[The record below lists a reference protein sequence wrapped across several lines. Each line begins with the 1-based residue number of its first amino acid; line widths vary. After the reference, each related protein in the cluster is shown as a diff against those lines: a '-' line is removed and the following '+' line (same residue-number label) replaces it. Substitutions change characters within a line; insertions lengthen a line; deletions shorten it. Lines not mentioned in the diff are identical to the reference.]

1 MRNTVWPYLRQL
13 ITARNTLVLFTCIG
27 IAAVFWLL
35 QKMSL
40 EYRYVIK
47 VEASYT
53 HNQDSVM
60 LMYPLPAEL
69 QLEITSTGW
78 QLFRYGLLFQLPQV
92 TIDMNDY
99 RNSRSLSFN
108 TLRTSFTEQLNNRY
122 QVESVFP
129 AQVELEWQPQ
139 QTRRVPVRLIE
150 SVQIDPQYGLKG
162 TIQLTPDSVIVSGP
176 YGVVDTITYLYT
188 DTLSLVSVAEPVSGT
203 IAISRNQLQNI
214 RINPTTVDYM
224 LTVEPYTEATLQL
237 PVTAVGQL
245 TPQIGLMQ
253 QTITLQFQ
261 LPVSDYGLL
270 ADTSYLQ
277 LFEVVAQTDS
287 IVPGDSTV
295 PVALRRQPNNIRKVI
310 TQPTH
315 IRFLF
320 RNL

>member
-1 MRNTVWPYLRQL
+1 M
-13 ITARNTLVLFTCIG
+13 LFTCIG

-40 EYRYVIK
+40 EYRYIIK
-47 VEASYT
+47 VEATYT

-69 QLEITSTGW
+69 QLEITATGW
-78 QLFRYGLLFQLPQV
+78 QLFRYGLMFQLPQV
-92 TIDMNDY
+92 SIDMNDY
-99 RNSRSLSFN
+99 RNSRILSLN
-108 TLRTSFTEQLNNRY
+108 TLRTSFTEQLSNRF

-129 AQVELEWQPQ
+129 AQIELEWQAQ
-139 QTRRVPVRLIE
+139 QTRKVPVRLIE
-150 SVQIDPQYGLKG
+150 AVQIDPQYGLKG
-162 TIQLTPDSVIVSGP
+162 AIQLTPDSVTVSGP

-188 DTLSLVSVAEPVSGT
+188 DTLTLESVAESVSGT
-203 IAISRNQLQNI
+203 VAIRLNQLHNV
-214 RINPTTVDYM
+214 RITPPAIDYM

-270 ADTSYLQ
+270 SDTSYLQ
-277 LFEVVAQTDS
+277 LFEAVALTDS
-287 IVPGDSTV
+287 IVPGDSTL
-295 PVALRRQPNNIRKVI
+295 PVELRRQPNNIRKVMA
-310 TQPTH
+310 QPDH
-315 IRFLF
+315 IRFLY
-320 RNL
+320 RSL

>member
-1 MRNTVWPYLRQL
+1 M
-13 ITARNTLVLFTCIG
+13 LFTCIG

-40 EYRYVIK
+40 EYRYIIK
-47 VEASYT
+47 VEATYT

-69 QLEITSTGW
+69 QLEITATGW
-78 QLFRYGLLFQLPQV
+78 QLFRYGLMFQLPQV
-92 TIDMNDY
+92 SIDMNDY
-99 RNSRSLSFN
+99 RNSRILSLN
-108 TLRTSFTEQLNNRY
+108 TLRTSFTEQLSNRF

-129 AQVELEWQPQ
+129 AQIELEWQAQ
-139 QTRRVPVRLIE
+139 QTRKVPVRLIE
-150 SVQIDPQYGLKG
+150 VVQIDPQYGLKG
-162 TIQLTPDSVIVSGP
+162 AIQLTPDSVTVSGP

-188 DTLSLVSVAEPVSGT
+188 DTLILESVAESVSGT
-203 IAISRNQLQNI
+203 VAIRLNQLHNV
-214 RINPTTVDYM
+214 RITPPAIDYM

-270 ADTSYLQ
+270 SDTSYLQ
-277 LFEVVAQTDS
+277 LFEAVALTDS
-287 IVPGDSTV
+287 IVPGDSTL
-295 PVALRRQPNNIRKVI
+295 PVELRRQPNNIRKVMA
-310 TQPTH
+310 QPDH
-315 IRFLF
+315 IRFLY
-320 RNL
+320 RSL